1 MTFADLHHGE
11 LPLLLPNAWDVP
23 SALAL
28 LECGFTAIG
37 TTSFGV
43 ASSIGRPDGG
53 RSTREANIGLAVA
66 LRPLDCYTSLDIED
80 GYADDPGQV
89 ADYVARLPVDGI
101 NIEDSTAEKLIPPP
115 QHAAKV
121 QAIKQRSPDV
131 FVNARVDTYWL
142 GQDATV
148 AATLDR
154 AAQYIEAGA
163 DGIFVPGAT
172 EPDVLRQL
180 TTAIPLPVNVLAI
193 AGLSLT
199 DLAALGVRRVSTG
212 SLPYL
217 AAIHAA
223 AHDALRASE
232 VQRVAATD
240 LECLTGDE
248 RRLVGAQKHHRRDD
262 VVHLAEPVHEL
273 ESIDELGDQGS
284 GQIGDRVLGV
294 HQARCNRVDADA
306 IRCQFGRE
314 CDGQAADR
322 ELGHRVRRCAHVAGH
337 RRDVEYHAAAA
348 VPHRVPAGQR
358 RIDHTHHIDVEQTAD
373 LVARQHPERLVVLRQ
388 VQAGV
393 VDHDVDTAEPFDRR
407 LDSGVYPIGIGNVA
421 VDRDR
426 CAAG

>member
-53 RSTREANIGLAVA
+53 RSTRAANLGLAVA
-66 LRPLDCYTSLDIED
+66 LRPLDCYVSLDIED
-80 GYADDPGQV
+80 GYADEPEEV
-89 ADYVARLPVDGI
+89 ADYVAGLPVDGI

-121 QAIKQRSPDV
+121 AAIKQRSPDV

-148 AATLDR
+148 AATLER
-154 AAQYIEAGA
+154 AARYAEAGA

-180 TTAIPLPVNVLAI
+180 ATAIPLPVNVLAI
-193 AGLSLT
+193 PGLSLA

-212 SLPYL
+212 SLPYR

-223 AHDALRASE
+223 AQAELAVRDSTELPGADPYPEMQKR
-232 VQRVAATD
+232 
-240 LECLTGDE
+240 LT
-248 RRLVGAQKHHRRDD
+248 R
-262 VVHLAEPVHEL
+262 
-273 ESIDELGDQGS
+273 
-284 GQIGDRVLGV
+284 
-294 HQARCNRVDADA
+294 
-306 IRCQFGRE
+306 
-314 CDGQAADR
+314 
-322 ELGHRVRRCAHVAGH
+322 
-337 RRDVEYHAAAA
+337 Y
-348 VPHRVPAGQR
+348 
-358 RIDHTHHIDVEQTAD
+358 
-373 LVARQHPERLVVLRQ
+373 ARQK
-388 VQAGV
+388 
-393 VDHDVDTAEPFDRR
+393 F
-407 LDSGVYPIGIGNVA
+407 SG
-421 VDRDR
+421 
-426 CAAG
+426 